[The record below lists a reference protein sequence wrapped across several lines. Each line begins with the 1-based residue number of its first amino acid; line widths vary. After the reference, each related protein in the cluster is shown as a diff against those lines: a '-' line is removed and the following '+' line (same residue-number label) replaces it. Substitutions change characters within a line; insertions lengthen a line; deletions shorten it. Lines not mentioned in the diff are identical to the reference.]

1 MTWQCHKGPTTAQPT
16 PLTHQGTQLFKYVC
30 MYATK
35 GYSFHLSSEY
45 SILTSLVNKLSLDNN
60 KHIPYTSH
68 VCMYMACTVKPF
80 QLFVFCSHQQMEAEH
95 GNRGG
100 IHKSHKVSSLSGG
113 PPPPTESALPL
124 TAPTSMSYPSVPKLH
139 QSTALPWPVLC
150 SISGALGGEG

>member
-1 MTWQCHKGPTTAQPT
+1 
-16 PLTHQGTQLFKYVC
+16 

-35 GYSFHLSSEY
+35 VYSFHLSSEY

-95 GNRGG
+95 ENRGG

-113 PPPPTESALPL
+113 PLPPQSLLCHLLLLLACRTRVFPNSTSQLPCHG
-124 TAPTSMSYPSVPKLH
+124 PSFVVSLE
-139 QSTALPWPVLC
+139 PWE
-150 SISGALGGEG
+150 GRGGEGRGEGKVRVMCVR